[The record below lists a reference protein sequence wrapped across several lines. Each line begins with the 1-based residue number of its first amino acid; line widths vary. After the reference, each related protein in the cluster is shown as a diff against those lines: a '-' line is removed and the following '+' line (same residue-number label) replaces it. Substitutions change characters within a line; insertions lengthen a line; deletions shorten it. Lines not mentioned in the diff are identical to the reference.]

1 MAKLKRR
8 AALSAAALCL
18 LLAVTAASA
27 YIRDSR
33 VRAMPAKSGQIMAEA
48 SDPLTAFRTERAQL
62 RERQRAELNDI
73 IHDAATDPDTLSSA
87 KRRLM
92 ELMDS
97 ERAETDIEGVLSARG
112 FEETLVTV
120 SATAVNVLVRGE
132 TLDRRKTA
140 VILDLVL
147 RQTGVTSQ
155 NVKIIPINP

>member
-8 AALSAAALCL
+8 AALCAAALCL
-18 LLAVTAASA
+18 LLAVTAMSVFV
-27 YIRDSR
+27 RDSR
-33 VRAMPAKSGQIMAEA
+33 VRALPAQSEQVMAEA
-48 SDPLTAFRTERAQL
+48 ADPLTAFRTERSQL

-73 IHDAATDPDTLSSA
+73 IHDAATDPDTLSAA

-120 SATAVNVLVRGE
+120 NAMAVNVLVRGQ

>member
-18 LLAVTAASA
+18 LLAATAASA

-33 VRAMPAKSGQIMAEA
+33 VRALPAQSGQIMEEA

>member
-8 AALSAAALCL
+8 AALCAAALCL
-18 LLAVTAASA
+18 LLAVTVMSV
-27 YIRDSR
+27 YVRDSQ
-33 VRAMPAKSGQIMAEA
+33 VRALPAQSEQVMAEA
-48 SDPLTAFRTERAQL
+48 ADPLTAFRTERAQL

-73 IHDAATDPDTLSSA
+73 IHDAATDPDTLSAA

-120 SATAVNVLVRGE
+120 NAMAVNVLVRGQ

>member
-1 MAKLKRR
+1 
-8 AALSAAALCL
+8 
-18 LLAVTAASA
+18 
-27 YIRDSR
+27 
-33 VRAMPAKSGQIMAEA
+33 
-48 SDPLTAFRTERAQL
+48 
-62 RERQRAELNDI
+62 
-73 IHDAATDPDTLSSA
+73 
-87 KRRLM
+87 
-92 ELMDS
+92 MDS

>member
-33 VRAMPAKSGQIMAEA
+33 VRAMPAQSGQIMEEA

-112 FEETLVTV
+112 
-120 SATAVNVLVRGE
+120 E

>member
-8 AALSAAALCL
+8 AALCAAALCL
-18 LLAVTAASA
+18 LLAVTVMSV
-27 YIRDSR
+27 YVRDSQ
-33 VRAMPAKSGQIMAEA
+33 VRALPAQSAQVMAEET
-48 SDPLTAFRTERAQL
+48 DPLTAFRTERAQL

-132 TLDRRKTA
+132 PLDRRKTA

>member
-18 LLAVTAASA
+18 LLAVTAMSVFV
-27 YIRDSR
+27 RDSR
-33 VRAMPAKSGQIMAEA
+33 VRALPAQSEQVMAEA
-48 SDPLTAFRTERAQL
+48 ADPLTAFRTERSQL

-73 IHDAATDPDTLSSA
+73 IHDAATDPDTLSAA

-120 SATAVNVLVRGE
+120 NAMAVNVLVRGQ

>member
-18 LLAVTAASA
+18 LLAVTAMSVFV
-27 YIRDSR
+27 RDSR
-33 VRAMPAKSGQIMAEA
+33 VRALPAQSEQFMAEA
-48 SDPLTAFRTERAQL
+48 ADPLTAFRTERAQL

-73 IHDAATDPDTLSSA
+73 IHDTSTDPDTLSSA

-97 ERAETDIEGVLSARG
+97 ERTETDIEGVLSARG

-120 SATAVNVLVRGE
+120 SATAVNVLVRGQ